1 MSRVREILQDRQIFY
16 VLENDCVASV
26 VQRMAELKVGAIL
39 VLGDADLCGIFSERD
54 LMRRVVLEK
63 LDPETTLVKAVM
75 TTEVAV
81 IDECATLEEAMESM
95 TVHACRHL
103 PVTREGKVI
112 GLLSMRDLMYFELAR
127 KTEEWQMMRSYI
139 QQSA

>member
-1 MSRVREILQDRQIFY
+1 
-16 VLENDCVASV
+16 
-26 VQRMAELKVGAIL
+26 MAELKVGAIL

-63 LDPETTLVKAVM
+63 LDPETTPVKAVM